1 MTSYYGEVGPAL
13 AEAGGPGTSLLRA
26 SQSLLSR
33 AHPGTES
40 KESPLSRTKLFN
52 VVISRIFFIPSPPVF
67 AGLEMRHGGEKYDA
81 LLCILIRDL
90 GYPYPSRLGRT
101 VPQQ

>member
-13 AEAGGPGTSLLRA
+13 AEEGGPGTSLLRA

-52 VVISRIFFIPSPPVF
+52 VVISRIFFIPPPPRF
-67 AGLEMRHGGEKYDA
+67 RGAGNETRWEKYDA

-90 GYPYPSRLGRT
+90 GYPHPSRLGRT